1 MQLSNLCW
9 RRASIGLIVTL
20 VCSIAGQALAKLPG
34 FSLIGHLVLALVLGM
49 CLQFARSLTAAA
61 QQSTPFIAN
70 KFLRAGIILLGFK
83 LNLVILMSAGLKS
96 LEAAVVIVAVIE
108 VVVVYRVGVFYLFGL
123 LKRMLRILGR
133 AAVDIVVLLN
143 GRIA

>member
-9 RRASIGLIVTL
+9 RRASIGLIVPL

-70 KFLRAGIILLGFK
+70 KFLRAGSILLGF
-83 LNLVILMSAGLKS
+83 
-96 LEAAVVIVAVIE
+96 
-108 VVVVYRVGVFYLFGL
+108 
-123 LKRMLRILGR
+123 
-133 AAVDIVVLLN
+133 
-143 GRIA
+143 